1 MFNIKTR
8 AIIAT
13 MIMLVVTQFFIN
25 VAQADQTI
33 VEHVE
38 VAQQVV
44 AEKVPGLKETAE
56 GMLVSL
62 INKATQAGDFVA
74 DQIPIV
80 IKELLLFNAVNIGLH
95 TFLGLAIMLTGVP
108 SWRWASKYY
117 KSLPEEGDSYKTSQH
132 DVGPSPWIPSCVLIV
147 FGFWIFWSWVDDF
160 LKIVFAPR
168 VWLIEYAA
176 SLVK

>member
-1 MFNIKTR
+1 MWR
-8 AIIAT
+8 LPEA
-13 MIMLVVTQFFIN
+13 MLV
-25 VAQADQTI
+25 
-33 VEHVE
+33 
-38 VAQQVV
+38 
-44 AEKVPGLKETAE
+44 G
-56 GMLVSL
+56 L
-62 INKATQAGDFVA
+62 INKATQAGEFVA

-95 TFLGLAIMLTGVP
+95 MFLGLATMLTGVP

-132 DVGPSPWIPSCVLIV
+132 DVGPSPWIPSCLLIV
-147 FGFWIFWSWVDDF
+147 FGIWIFWAWVDDF

-168 VWLIEYAA
+168 VWLLEYAA

>member
-8 AIIAT
+8 AILAA
-13 MIMLVVTQFFIN
+13 MIVLVVTQFFIN
-25 VAQADQTI
+25 IAQADQTI

-38 VAQQVV
+38 VAQKLTETAGQV
-44 AEKVPGLKETAE
+44 AEKVPGLKDTAE

-62 INKATQAGDFVA
+62 INKATQAGEFVA

-117 KSLPEEGDSYKTSQH
+117 KSLPETSQY
-132 DVGPSPWIPSCVLIV
+132 DVGPSPWIPSCLLIV
-147 FGFWIFWSWVDDF
+147 FGIWIFWAWVDDF

-168 VWLIEYAA
+168 VWLLEYAA